1 MRYTLLQIVQDIL
14 NELDSDEVNS
24 IDDTTESKQVAQIV
38 KSTYRNLCANRDWA
52 NQRKLIQL
60 DGVSDVDRPNYIK
73 CPSGVKE
80 LLSFS
85 YNCKKAD
92 TDKDD
97 RRELKWM
104 EPDEFLRYTNLRDST
119 AENIKK
125 VRDHSGSIL
134 LIRTDTPPTYYTS
147 FDDTMI
153 VTDSYDSLVDDTL
166 QSSKTQCIAYVLNDW
181 VHADDAV
188 PDIPEEAFPA
198 LIESAKSTAFL
209 TLKQMDN
216 PKAEAEAQRQQR
228 WLARKN
234 WKINGG
240 VKFPDYGRRR
250 VK

>member
-1 MRYTLLQIVQDIL
+1 MKYTLLQIVQDIL

-24 IDDTTESKQVAQIV
+24 IDDTTESRQVAQIV
-38 KSTYRNLCANRDWA
+38 KSTFRNICANRDWA

-60 DGVSDVDRPNYIK
+60 DGVSDTDRPNYIK

-80 LLSFS
+80 LSSFS
-85 YNCKKAD
+85 YNCKKD
-92 TDKDD
+92 EDDKDVF
-97 RRELKWM
+97 RELVWM
-104 EPDEFLRYTNLRDST
+104 EPDEFLRYTNNRDSK

-125 VRDHSGSIL
+125 VKDFSGSVL
-134 LIRTDTPPTYYTS
+134 LIRTDNPPTYYTC
-147 FDDTMI
+147 FDDTYI
-153 VTDSYDSLVDDTL
+153 VTDSYDKGVGDTL
-166 QSSKTQCIAYVLNDW
+166 QSSKTQCIAYVLKEW
-181 VHADDAV
+181 VHEDDAI

-234 WKINGG
+234 WKIHGG
-240 VKFPDYGRRR
+240 IKFPDYGRKR
-250 VK
+250 KK

>member
-147 FDDTMI
+147 FDDTLI

-166 QSSKTQCIAYVLNDW
+166 QSSKTQCIAYVLKDW
-181 VHADDAV
+181 VHADDAI